1 MNTKVVVVG
10 PQKPVVRAAD
20 VPAKARTKPCE
31 RSARPKAIRATN
43 RDLDVLSG
51 IHQFD
56 WLAGEQIRRLFFP
69 RAASRRC
76 RRRLRLLYDHGLINR
91 VRLTVQPTEGVPP
104 YAYVLTDDGA
114 RL

>member
-1 MNTKVVVVG
+1 MSTNVI
-10 PQKPVVRAAD
+10 VVRPLKQVVRPAD
-20 VPAKARTKPCE
+20 VPAKTRTKPCE
-31 RSARPKAIRATN
+31 RSAKPKAIRATE
-43 RDLDVLSG
+43 RDLNVLAG
-51 IHQFD
+51 INQFD

-104 YAYVLTDDGA
+104 YAYVLTD
-114 RL
+114 